1 MDASATQD
9 LTNDALTDRVRVTQR
24 RGGHRYS
31 FDDVV
36 TAWVAARAVPNARSY
51 LDLGCGLGSVLL
63 MVADR
68 LRDVRALGIEAQA
81 ESFALARRNVG
92 QSWLAERVRLSHG
105 DLRDEALCDR
115 ARADFAQFATG
126 RELQCAGVVSPVG
139 EHAEA
144 WSGFDLVTGT
154 PPYKKLGSAT
164 PSPDPQRA
172 HARIELRGGIEDYLA
187 TAARLLAPSG
197 TCVMCMESEGLTRAE
212 TGARAAGLE
221 IVARLDVIPI
231 ERGKGRLFSVFA
243 LRRRQLGAAE
253 PGRLNVSELVL
264 RDAFGA
270 RTEAA
275 LELRRFFGL
284 EAPTSEPPSPPK
296 VGSV

>member
-1 MDASATQD
+1 MDASASQD
-9 LTNDALTDRVRVTQR
+9 LTSDALTDRVRVTQR

-36 TAWVAARAVPNARSY
+36 TAWVAARAAPNARRY

-81 ESFALARRNVG
+81 ESFALARHNVG

-105 DLRDEALCDR
+105 DLRDESLCGR
-115 ARADFAQFATG
+115 AREDFAAFASG
-126 RELQCAGVVSPVG
+126 RERADVVEPAG
-139 EHAEA
+139 ECAEA
-144 WSGFDLVTGT
+144 WRGFDLVTGT
-154 PPYKKLGSAT
+154 PPYKKPGTAT

-187 TAARLLAPSG
+187 TAAKMLAPEG
-197 TCVMCMESEGLTRAE
+197 TCVVCMESEGLKRVE
-212 TGARAAGLE
+212 TGARDAGLE

-231 ERGKGRLFSVFA
+231 AGGKGRLFSVFT
-243 LRRRQLGAAE
+243 LRHMQLGADQRGA
-253 PGRLNVSELVL
+253 LNVSDLLL
-264 RDAFGA
+264 RDASGA

-284 EAPTSEPPSPPK
+284 EDPTSEPPSPPK
-296 VGSV
+296 VRQ